1 MAKYIIDLNPD
12 CVDGEFLKIPIRI
25 AGENLWIKTKAS
37 LTPYTEPD
45 AVKNNKVNLCD
56 SCNYIY
62 PECPSE
68 RYDVMFGDGIGKD
81 NICCCAGY
89 RAINEQ
95 EIRQNVENEVW
106 EFAKKVRLKEFFDDN
121 HNLHPYLD
129 YFDSYQDAKAKHE
142 ELKKQNDEV
151 HVGDELKD
159 DGNIRAV
166 VLDIIDG
173 DYESYEVFTENGIVD
188 EWQKGIVVKTGRHFD
203 EIEELLKKIGEK

>member
-1 MAKYIIDLNPD
+1 MTKYIIDVPD
-12 CVDGEFLKIPIRI
+12 NTQWIQWMNVSEKDGSACFDY
-25 AGENLWIKTKAS
+25 KAPKD
-37 LTPYTEPD
+37 LTPYVMSE
-45 AVKNNKVNLCD
+45 
-56 SCNYIY
+56 SYI
-62 PECPSE
+62 
-68 RYDVMFGDGIGKD
+68 DGLKKG
-81 NICCCAGY
+81 
-89 RAINEQ
+89 Q
-95 EIRQNVENEVW
+95 NEVW

-188 EWQKGIVVKTGRHFD
+188 EWQKGIVVKTGRHFP
-203 EIEELLKKIGEK
+203 EVAELLKKMKEKLDD